1 MPLLTNADHAFF
13 EQNGYGIVHDAVP
26 PENLTA
32 VVEAIFAFLGMRR
45 EDPSDW
51 YRPPHRT
58 NGMVE
63 LYHHPA
69 LWANRQHPKLHQVF
83 GELYGTSA
91 LLVSEDRAGFK
102 PPQHP
107 DHPDYDHKGFTH
119 WDVDTSKLPLP
130 FRVQAVLCLTDTD
143 ESMGGFQCVPGF
155 HRNLDQWIARQPQGR
170 SASTP
175 ELAALPPGMR
185 VTPIV
190 AKAGDLIYWNT
201 LLAHGNGHNVSRRP
215 RLAQYITMWPA
226 AGVSDAELA
235 ARIDRFNRR
244 VPPPNTRAFPGDP
257 RRLEELHGQ
266 PVQLS
271 ALGRK
276 LLGMDRWDGSA

>member
-1 MPLLTNADHAFF
+1 
-13 EQNGYGIVHDAVP
+13 
-26 PENLTA
+26 
-32 VVEAIFAFLGMRR
+32 
-45 EDPSDW
+45 
-51 YRPPHRT
+51 
-58 NGMVE
+58 
-63 LYHHPA
+63 
-69 LWANRQHPKLHQVF
+69 
-83 GELYGTSA
+83 
-91 LLVSEDRAGFK
+91 
-102 PPQHP
+102 
-107 DHPDYDHKGFTH
+107 
-119 WDVDTSKLPLP
+119 
-130 FRVQAVLCLTDTD
+130 
-143 ESMGGFQCVPGF
+143 
-155 HRNLDQWIARQPQGR
+155 
-170 SASTP
+170 
-175 ELAALPPGMR
+175 MR